1 MTLFLN
7 LKKKVYHIHLCVM
20 CYSCA
25 QRSENNLRMLVL
37 YLYIQIPDI
46 KLRSLDLVE
55 SASILWCFSAFMEG
69 FFMWKIQIIC
79 LCISYYRAM
88 WTAFHFISSEVL

>member
-7 LKKKVYHIHLCVM
+7 LKNSLSHSLVCDVLFL
-20 CYSCA
+20 CA

-55 SASILWCFSAFMEG
+55 SASIP
-69 FFMWKIQIIC
+69 
-79 LCISYYRAM
+79 
-88 WTAFHFISSEVL
+88 